1 MNVLKEIDP
10 EGTNMRKARR
20 LRRRKYVSEGPNSCW
35 HADGYDKLKPYGF
48 PIHGCI
54 DGYSRRIL
62 WLKVTKS
69 NSHANV
75 PAAYYVD
82 TMKELGV
89 CPKLLQTDCGTENV
103 LMAAIQSRLQSSVHA
118 HRYSSS
124 VANIRIENWWSHNR
138 KGYTGW
144 LINFFKDMVATGE
157 FNLGNTLHMEL
168 AWYTFSP
175 LLQYELD
182 QVKLQWNTHYI
193 RRTRHDTI
201 PGRPDELFFLPELS
215 GGQDQGTHISDSEID
230 SAYSEEENLME
241 DAAIIMNDVDEVL
254 VEYFEYVVHKENL
267 LYPPTNWK
275 EGRELFIH
283 ILERSSTQ

>member
-1 MNVLKEIDP
+1 
-10 EGTNMRKARR
+10 MRKARR
-20 LRRRKYVSEGPNSCW
+20 LRRRKYITEGPNSCW

-89 CPKLLQTDCGTENV
+89 CPKVLQT
-103 LMAAIQSRLQSSVHA
+103 AIQSRLQASVHA
-118 HRYSSS
+118 YRYSSS
-124 VANIRIENWWSHNR
+124 VANIRIKNWWSHNR

-144 LINFFKDMVATGE
+144 LINFFKDMVVTGE

-168 AWYTFSP
+168 AWYTFSL
-175 LLQYELD
+175 LLQYEI
-182 QVKLQWNTHYI
+182 K
-193 RRTRHDTI
+193 
-201 PGRPDELFFLPELS
+201 
-215 GGQDQGTHISDSEID
+215 
-230 SAYSEEENLME
+230 
-241 DAAIIMNDVDEVL
+241 
-254 VEYFEYVVHKENL
+254 
-267 LYPPTNWK
+267 
-275 EGRELFIH
+275 
-283 ILERSSTQ
+283 

>member
-1 MNVLKEIDP
+1 MNILKEVDP
-10 EGTNMRKARR
+10 EGTNKRKARH
-20 LRRRKYVSEGPNSCW
+20 LRRRRYVSEGSNSCW
-35 HADGYDKLKPYGF
+35 HADGHDKLKPYGF
-48 PIHGCI
+48 PIHGYI
-54 DGYSRRIL
+54 DGYSSRIL

-69 NSHANV
+69 NSHAKV

-103 LMAAIQSRLQSSVHA
+103 LMAAIQSRLHASVHA

-193 RRTRHDTI
+193 RRTRHNTI
-201 PGRPDELFFLPELS
+201 PGR
-215 GGQDQGTHISDSEID
+215 
-230 SAYSEEENLME
+230 
-241 DAAIIMNDVDEVL
+241 
-254 VEYFEYVVHKENL
+254 
-267 LYPPTNWK
+267 
-275 EGRELFIH
+275 
-283 ILERSSTQ
+283 